1 MAALT
6 SIALA
11 AAVVGT
17 GVAVY
22 GQVQQAKTAKAV
34 GAYNAKLAEN
44 QALQAEM
51 DAAENTRRKRKENR
65 RLLATQRS
73 RLAKA
78 GVMEA
83 GTPLEV
89 MAETAGNLEL
99 ETLDYARSIR
109 MQASGL
115 RAQGAMDRVMGSA
128 QARAAYIGAGASL
141 LSGASSVAGM
151 SYEFQQSGAFTPTAA
166 GSGTGT
172 GTFKPATLISGTSVT
187 GGY

>member
-1 MAALT
+1 MSWAVTAIAVSVAA
-6 SIALA
+6 
-11 AAVVGT
+11 T

-22 GQVQQAKTAKAV
+22 GQVQQAQTAKAM

-51 DAAENTRRKRKENR
+51 DAAENTRRKRMENR
-65 RLLATQRS
+65 RMLATQRS

-78 GVMEA
+78 GVLEA

-99 ETLDYARSIR
+99 ETLDYARSVR
-109 MQASGL
+109 MQATGL
-115 RAQGAMDRVMGSA
+115 RAQGAMDKAMGSA

-141 LSGASSVAGM
+141 LSGAASTAGM
-151 SYEFQQSGAFTPTAA
+151 GYQFQQSGAFTPTAA
-166 GSGTGT
+166 GSGTYASSRGAT
-172 GTFKPATLISGTSVT
+172 NSGGTLIAPLA
-187 GGY
+187 